1 MFDLHAIT
9 MGLLASVGADLI
21 RACFICH
28 RLATDVLARTALS
41 DLAREALNTCIRGT
55 GRPPTLKII
64 YIQSV
69 ETISFDMTKRDTL

>member
-1 MFDLHAIT
+1 MFDLQAIT
-9 MGLLASVGADLI
+9 VGLLASVGAALI
-21 RACFICH
+21 RASFICH
-28 RLATDVLARTALS
+28 RPATDVLTRAALS
-41 DLAREALNTCIRGT
+41 DLAREALSTCIRGT

>member
-1 MFDLHAIT
+1 MFDLQAVT
-9 MGLLASVGADLI
+9 VGLLASVGADLI
-21 RACFICH
+21 RTCFIYH
-28 RLATDVLARTALS
+28 RLATDVLTRAALS

-69 ETISFDMTKRDTL
+69 ETASFNMTQRDTL